1 MPSIVKDED
10 SEEVVYA
17 RCALNE
23 ARYIYGL
30 LRRNADEA
38 REKAD
43 KWKQDEVDCEK
54 KRNEAVT
61 MLRGGDEY
69 TGDEAR
75 SELQSLMISELTGTE
90 AGLVGYWD
98 FNKNLTKA
106 IRAHGNF
113 FEFTVF
119 FIISS
124 FLLELLDG
132 ALFYIFL
139 VNIIFFLGRISHAYS
154 MFKEKLLFRQIGM
167 MATLT
172 CYVFN
177 CIYLLYLYW
186 QYFKQLD

>member
-1 MPSIVKDED
+1 MNISILFTIIFIIFYLILTIITINVRK
-10 SEEVVYA
+10 SSKVA
-17 RCALNE
+17 
-23 ARYIYGL
+23 YGDD
-30 LRRNADEA
+30 NN
-38 REKAD
+38 
-43 KWKQDEVDCEK
+43 K
-54 KRNEAVT
+54 K
-61 MLRGGDEY
+61 L
-69 TGDEAR
+69 
-75 SELQSLMISELTGTE
+75 I
-90 AGLVGYWD
+90 
-98 FNKNLTKA
+98 KA
-106 IRAHGNF
+106 IRAHANF

-132 ALFYIFL
+132 ALIYIFL

>member
-1 MPSIVKDED
+1 MNISILFTIIFIIFYLILTIITIK
-10 SEEVVYA
+10 A
-17 RCALNE
+17 RRAAQVE
-23 ARYIYGL
+23 YG
-30 LRRNADEA
+30 D
-38 REKAD
+38 
-43 KWKQDEVDCEK
+43 
-54 KRNEAVT
+54 
-61 MLRGGDEY
+61 G
-69 TGDEAR
+69 
-75 SELQSLMISELTGTE
+75 
-90 AGLVGYWD
+90 

-132 ALFYIFL
+132 ALIYIFL